1 MGISEKRDVWRQ
13 SLTAMKASLESTY
26 DFKTIVQEETQLIEG
41 LRDIQRDYVIFS
53 DYRRNF
59 GKRRLNDIKSEIDTA
74 LTEIECCNSNDASRI
89 YLQALKA
96 VTLQTKWASILEKL
110 SQRDHRFA

>member
-1 MGISEKRDVWRQ
+1 MAISEKRDVWKQ
-13 SLTAMKASLESTY
+13 SLAAMKTSLESTY
-26 DFKTIVQEETQLIEG
+26 DFKTIVQEEAQLLKG
-41 LRDIQRDYVIFS
+41 LRDLKDYIIFS

-74 LTEIECCNSNDASRI
+74 LVRIDCCDSKEASII
-89 YLQALKA
+89 YLEALKT

-110 SQRDHRFA
+110 SQHDHRFS